1 MYQEQYCASEVYFI
15 LKVFEDKKE
24 KKNKHSKGPSL
35 SHAKEE
41 KVIRGENSEA
51 DDLWHLFLL
60 FLTIASHCTSDST
73 VKSNFYPYL

>member
-1 MYQEQYCASEVYFI
+1 MHQEQYCASEVYFI
-15 LKVFEDKKE
+15 LKVFEDKKK
-24 KKNKHSKGPSL
+24 KKNSEGPSL

-41 KVIRGENSEA
+41 EVIRGENSEVD

>member
-1 MYQEQYCASEVYFI
+1 MHQEQYCASEVYFI

-24 KKNKHSKGPSL
+24 KNNNSKGPSL

-41 KVIRGENSEA
+41 KVIRGANLEA
-51 DDLWHLFLL
+51 DDLWHLFSL

>member
-1 MYQEQYCASEVYFI
+1 MHQEQYCASEVYFI
-15 LKVFEDKKE
+15 LKVFEDKKK
-24 KKNKHSKGPSL
+24 KKNSEGPSL

-41 KVIRGENSEA
+41 KVIRGENSEVD